1 MTRALRG
8 QVALYLLL
16 ALVALAVLVLGNV
29 GAFVAVRAKNRAMN
43 AGDAAALAAAHRQA
57 ELLNEIGRLNLRHA
71 EAEAVGDWE
80 LSLEIVRK
88 QRRLAFLGPVD
99 CLRAANDAARAN
111 GAQDDPEMA
120 DIIRR
125 HVADVRSIYVSNPDL
140 YPAPWEGAWEEYA
153 AALDA
158 VVSGGVAS
166 GCDNVDFADAASCFP
181 LTSKS
186 FYSAV
191 EGRSWCK
198 FVVARW
204 EWLLDCDSHN
214 MPRPEAK
221 ENPSIVNSEFCSLHL
236 AVAPL
241 LLREDE
247 LEAFR
252 GFLALNG
259 ASFPPRQEVPFLD
272 NRPPDDPSR
281 LYFFYDAED
290 GPWREWVELDPG
302 GNLALPVV
310 GKAKPE
316 FDVLGCTAVFR
327 VTGTMPN
334 VLSGR
339 AGSTSWN
346 AAAKPFGRIQT
357 PSGADSVLSP
367 EARGLVL
374 PAYEAVRLVPVGA
387 ATVGGQDLSTADAA
401 WLGHVR
407 DHVPAYCAD
416 GLGGVSAGC
425 RYCAS
430 LVKWE
435 DPAFRAK
442 AAEWISANAETCLR
456 GSGGSGP
463 SGGTSYAH

>member
-1 MTRALRG
+1 MRMRRG

-16 ALVALAVLVLGNV
+16 ALVALLVLVLGNV

-43 AGDAAALAAAHRQA
+43 AGDAAALAAARRQA

-71 EAEAVGDWE
+71 EAEAIGDWE
-80 LSLEIVRK
+80 RALSIVRE
-88 QRRLAFLGPVD
+88 QRRIAFLGPID
-99 CLRAANDAARAN
+99 CLRAANEAARAN
-111 GAQDDPEMA
+111 GAQDDPGMAGIISRHTA
-120 DIIRR
+120 DIRNL
-125 HVADVRSIYVSNPDL
+125 YLSNPDL

-153 AALDA
+153 AALDGI
-158 VVSGGVAS
+158 VSEGVAC
-166 GCDNVDFADAASCFP
+166 GCDNVDFADAVSCFP

-186 FYSAV
+186 FYSMV
-191 EGRSWCK
+191 EGKSWCK
-198 FVVARW
+198 LVVARW

-214 MPRPEAK
+214 MPRPTAK
-221 ENPSIVNSEFCSLHL
+221 ENVAIVNSEFCSLHL
-236 AVAPL
+236 SVAPL
-241 LLREDE
+241 MLMEDE

-259 ASFPPRQEVPFLD
+259 ASFPPESEMPVVD
-272 NRPPDDPSR
+272 SRPPDDPSR
-281 LYFFYDAED
+281 LYFFYDTES
-290 GPWREWVELDPG
+290 GPWREWAELDPG
-302 GNLALPVV
+302 GKFALPVV

-334 VLSGR
+334 VLSGTT
-339 AGSTSWN
+339 GTTSWN
-346 AAAKPFGRIQT
+346 AAAKPFGRIRT
-357 PSGADSVLSP
+357 SSGLDSVLAP
-367 EARGLVL
+367 ESRGMVL

-401 WLGHVR
+401 WLAHVR

-416 GLGGVSAGC
+416 GLGGISRGC
-425 RYCAS
+425 RYCAV
-430 LVKWE
+430 LEKWE
-435 DPAFRAK
+435 DPAFRAE
-442 AAEWISANAETCLR
+442 ASAWISANAETCRR